1 MKVKQNKMNNDDFK
15 VDLYLLSIV
24 ILIFG
29 AIGILYFINYKI
41 GYMYQLETGCN

>member
-24 ILIFG
+24 ILILG

-41 GYMYQLETGCN
+41 TYMYQLETGCN